1 MLYTVTFTQVYND
14 NADELAPMLS
24 TSQLHVSAQQQHVML
39 VHTS

>member
-14 NADELAPMLS
+14 NADELALMLS
-24 TSQLHVSAQQQHVML
+24 TSQLHVNAQQHVML